1 MMIGLDIGTDV
12 IRACLFE
19 GTFGRYTFS
28 KTLEEPVPRSYL
40 DLGFPMDSD
49 DEDTEEVDPD
59 VLAQA
64 DLERRQ
70 SGAIHAMLKQIPKC
84 ACRHTP
90 AGNSGES
97 PNGVAPF
104 TDSKLIAEALPSTV
118 EEIVPFD
125 LDDLQIQHQILSMDN
140 ESQVL
145 GAHHSRRHYR
155 ESFGQTRRTGHQ
167 PATHPHRR

>member
-40 DLGFPMDSD
+40 DLGFPAED
-49 DEDTEEVDPD
+49 DDDTEEVDPD

-70 SGAIHAMLKQIPKC
+70 SGAIHAMLRKF
-84 ACRHTP
+84 
-90 AGNSGES
+90 
-97 PNGVAPF
+97 PNA
-104 TDSKLIAEALPSTV
+104 AA
-118 EEIVPFD
+118 
-125 LDDLQIQHQILSMDN
+125 
-140 ESQVL
+140 
-145 GAHHSRRHYR
+145 
-155 ESFGQTRRTGHQ
+155 
-167 PATHPHRR
+167 

>member
-28 KTLEEPVPRSYL
+28 KTLEEHVPRSYL

-49 DEDTEEVDPD
+49 DDDTEEVDPA

-70 SGAIHAMLKQIPKC
+70 SGAIHAMLRKFPKC
-84 ACRHTP
+84 GCRHTS
-90 AGNSGES
+90 AGNTGQS
-97 PNGVAPF
+97 PNGHAPF
-104 TDSKLIAEALPSTV
+104 TDSKLIAALPSTV

-125 LDDLQIQHQILSMDN
+125 LDDFKSNIK
-140 ESQVL
+140 
-145 GAHHSRRHYR
+145 Y
-155 ESFGQTRRTGHQ
+155 
-167 PATHPHRR
+167 